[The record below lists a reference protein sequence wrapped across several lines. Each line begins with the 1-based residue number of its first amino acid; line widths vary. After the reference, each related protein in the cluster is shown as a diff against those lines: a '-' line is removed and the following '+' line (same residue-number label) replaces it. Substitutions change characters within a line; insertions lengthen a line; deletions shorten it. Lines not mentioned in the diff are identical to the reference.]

1 MTAMHYFG
9 VDEATALLPRLTQLI
24 GTLRQL
30 RDQAVVKRARI
41 ERLWGRLDAGEQ
53 VLSEIGEEQRVL
65 DGLSKRLVA
74 VAGEIES
81 IGCVLRDLD
90 LGLVDFPFRARAGAV
105 FLCWKIGEPAILF
118 WHGTDE
124 GFAGRK
130 PIATLSGDPA

>member
-1 MTAMHYFG
+1 MRYFS
-9 VDEATALLPRLTQLI
+9 VDQAAGLLPRLTELI

-41 ERLWGRLDAGEQ
+41 ERLWGRLDSGER

-74 VAGEIES
+74 IAGEIES

-90 LGLVDFPFRARAGAV
+90 LGLVDFPFRARGGAV

-130 PIATLSGDPA
+130 PIANLPGAPA

>member
-1 MTAMHYFG
+1 MRYFS
-9 VDEATALLPRLTQLI
+9 VDEATGLLPRLTELI

-41 ERLWGRLDAGEQ
+41 ERLWGRLDSGER

-74 VAGEIES
+74 IAGEIES

-90 LGLVDFPFRARAGAV
+90 LGLVDFPFRAGGGAV

-130 PIATLSGDPA
+130 PIANLPGAPA

>member
-1 MTAMHYFG
+1 MRYFSL
-9 VDEATALLPRLTQLI
+9 DEAANLLPRLTDVI

-30 RDQAVVKRARI
+30 RDQSVVKRARI

-53 VLSEIGEEQRVL
+53 VLTEIGEEQRVL
-65 DGLSKRLVA
+65 DGMNKRLA
-74 VAGEIES
+74 AAAGEVES

-90 LGLVDFPFRARAGAV
+90 LGLVDFPFRARAGTV

-118 WHGTDE
+118 WHGTEE

-130 PIATLSGDPA
+130 PIANLQGERA

>member
-1 MTAMHYFG
+1 VTAMRYFS
-9 VDEATALLPRLTQLI
+9 VDEATGLLPRLTELI

-41 ERLWGRLDAGEQ
+41 ERLWGRLDSGER

-74 VAGEIES
+74 VAGELES

-90 LGLVDFPFRARAGAV
+90 LGLVDFPFRAGASAV
-105 FLCWKIGEPAILF
+105 FLCWKIGEPGILF

-124 GFAGRK
+124 GFAGRR
-130 PIATLSGDPA
+130 PIANLPGDPA

>member
-1 MTAMHYFG
+1 VTAMRYFS
-9 VDEATALLPRLTQLI
+9 VDEATGLLPRLTELI

-41 ERLWGRLDAGEQ
+41 ERLWGRLDSGEK

-65 DGLSKRLVA
+65 DGLSQRLVK
-74 VAGEIES
+74 VAGDIES

-90 LGLVDFPFRARAGAV
+90 LGLVDFPFRAQAAAL

-130 PIATLSGDPA
+130 PIANLPGDPA